1 MAIREIFQAGNPVLR
16 KKAKLVTEIDDRII
30 TLLDDMLE
38 TMRAADGCGLAANQ
52 VGVLRRVVVIEVE
65 DELFELINP
74 EIVSTEGT
82 QEEVEGCLSN
92 PGIAG
97 YVARPQ
103 KVVVRAYDRKGDLYE
118 YTGEG
123 LLARAFCHE
132 IDHLDGILF
141 TDKMIREAS
150 LDGEE

>member
-1 MAIREIFQAGNPVLR
+1 
-16 KKAKLVTEIDDRII
+16 
-30 TLLDDMLE
+30 
-38 TMRAADGCGLAANQ
+38 MRAADGCGLAANQ

-82 QEEVEGCLSN
+82 QEEVEG
-92 PGIAG
+92 

-123 LLARAFCHE
+123 LIARAFCHE

-150 LDGEE
+150 LDEEE

>member
-1 MAIREIFQAGNPVLR
+1 MAIREILQAGNPVLR

-82 QEEVEGCLSN
+82 QEEVEGCLNN

-123 LLARAFCHE
+123 LIARAFCHE

-150 LDGEE
+150 LDEEE

>member
-1 MAIREIFQAGNPVLR
+1 M
-16 KKAKLVTEIDDRII
+16 
-30 TLLDDMLE
+30 
-38 TMRAADGCGLAANQ
+38 
-52 VGVLRRVVVIEVE
+52 
-65 DELFELINP
+65 
-74 EIVSTEGT
+74 
-82 QEEVEGCLSN
+82 EGCLSN

-123 LLARAFCHE
+123 LIARAFCHE

-150 LDGEE
+150 LDEEE

>member
-1 MAIREIFQAGNPVLR
+1 MAIREILQAGNPVLR
-16 KKAKLVTEIDDRII
+16 KKAKLVTEIDERII

-82 QEEVEGCLSN
+82 QEKVEGCLSN

-123 LLARAFCHE
+123 LIARAFCHE

-150 LDGEE
+150 LDEEE

>member
-1 MAIREIFQAGNPVLR
+1 MAIREILQAGNPVLR

-82 QEEVEGCLSN
+82 QEGVEGCLSN

-123 LLARAFCHE
+123 LIARAFCHE

-150 LDGEE
+150 LDEEE

>member
-1 MAIREIFQAGNPVLR
+1 MAIREILQAGNPVLR

-74 EIVSTEGT
+74 EIVSTEGP
-82 QEEVEGCLSN
+82 QEEVEGCRSN
-92 PGIAG
+92 PGSAG

-103 KVVVRAYDRKGDLYE
+103 QVVVRAYDRKGDLYE

-123 LLARAFCHE
+123 LIARAFCHE